1 MSDTRM
7 PKQIFCGQL
16 LQLAKMKQLQEVG
29 THKHYKDGLKQNLK
43 ACGIPPT
50 ELNNATAARGSWQ
63 TRIVLTRLTTS
74 RPHVLAPSRPSDKL
88 ASQLPIIQNTAGQW
102 ACDRCDRVCDSRIGL
117 YAHRKAHRDEER
129 DPSSTTA
136 HSIYMRVAWRAAKG
150 RLVGAYGSTPMI
162 APTPQHTR
170 AARRRS

>member
-1 MSDTRM
+1 MRMSDTRM

-102 ACDRCDRVCDSRIGL
+102 ACDRCDRVCELPDRSLRPQRRPSMKREIYRL
-117 YAHRKAHRDEER
+117 RCVCAIYAASFLVINVLINVHVYVPILILLRLLRER
-129 DPSSTTA
+129 
-136 HSIYMRVAWRAAKG
+136 RGGKN
-150 RLVGAYGSTPMI
+150 
-162 APTPQHTR
+162 
-170 AARRRS
+170 